1 MLSPDGR
8 PAPPAI
14 PHFSRDM
21 ESALVAA
28 ARAGG
33 PRRPARAARLGRYAA
48 AGITAAAIAV
58 AAGVGVD
65 YAVSNGHSA
74 ASGGSAGRPVH
85 IHVAAFSV
93 DSNAGGTVT
102 VTLTRG
108 HVLDPGALRHAL
120 AEAGVPALVTAGS
133 VCYVP
138 GPSGALARAVSPPRH
153 LADGSTT
160 VTITPS
166 AIPAG
171 SKLSIGYF
179 QVPAGGG
186 IYVSLVPDNAPLTCT
201 STPPARPGP
210 AHGPPAG

>member
-1 MLSPDGR
+1 MLSPDDR

-28 ARAGG
+28 ARAGS
-33 PRRPARAARLGRYAA
+33 PRRPARAARFRRYAA
-48 AGITAAAIAV
+48 AGIAAAAIAV
-58 AAGVGVD
+58 AAGAGVD

-74 ASGGSAGRPVH
+74 ASGGSAGRIVH
-85 IHVAAFSV
+85 IHDAAFSV
-93 DSNAGGTVT
+93 DSNAGGAVT
-102 VTLTRG
+102 VTLARD

-138 GPSGALARAVSPPRH
+138 APSGALAQAVSPPRH

-179 QVPAGGG
+179 QVLAGGG

-201 STPPARPGP
+201 PTPPPRPAPEHVPPAR
-210 AHGPPAG
+210 